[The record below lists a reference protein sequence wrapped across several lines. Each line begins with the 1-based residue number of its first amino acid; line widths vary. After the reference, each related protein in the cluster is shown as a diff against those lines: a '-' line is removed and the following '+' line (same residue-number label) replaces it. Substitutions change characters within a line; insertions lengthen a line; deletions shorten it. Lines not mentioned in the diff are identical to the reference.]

1 MVSCISN
8 ALFNDS
14 IFYRLVCGDRPS
26 QSTPHFIDMARLA
39 ALLALGTSLLA
50 SATVLPAEID
60 SRASALNIAQIINLL
75 GIGLVTKIDAFIT
88 VSLQASP
95 FIFMKC

>member
-1 MVSCISN
+1 
-8 ALFNDS
+8 
-14 IFYRLVCGDRPS
+14 
-26 QSTPHFIDMARLA
+26 MARLA